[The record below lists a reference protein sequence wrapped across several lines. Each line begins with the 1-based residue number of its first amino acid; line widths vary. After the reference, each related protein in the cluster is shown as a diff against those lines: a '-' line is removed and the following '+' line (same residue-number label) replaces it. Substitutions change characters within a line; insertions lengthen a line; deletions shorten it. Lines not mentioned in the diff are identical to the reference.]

1 MFTRGGTSEVGK
13 GGVLKKRWG
22 SAAQA
27 SRAHLSGLI
36 LRVPEAV
43 HRGGGGGEYGPPLRM
58 DGMTD
63 AVDMN
68 LGQLWEMVKARG
80 AYYAAIHGVAKSRT

>member
-1 MFTRGGTSEVGK
+1 MGK

-43 HRGGGGGEYGPPLRM
+43 HRGGGGGGGIRSPSLNGWH
-58 DGMTD
+58 D
-63 AVDMN
+63 
-68 LGQLWEMVKARG
+68 
-80 AYYAAIHGVAKSRT
+80 